1 MSLTMTPEDICKE
14 YRTSKNRV
22 KQIGVLA
29 ELNACTKKEIVEV
42 LKENGEKL
50 PGNVGPRK
58 AALGASVIP
67 GARMEKSEIV
77 KLIMEAN
84 NPRRRI
90 RELAEKNA
98 CAEADI
104 VGILNEAGVR
114 LPAIEE
120 DVKLTSADINYKETP
135 GAPAPCEEPTMDVE
149 ALMRLGVIKML
160 ILKAFGGDR
169 PHDLE
174 EALLLYEDMMRTA
187 GL

>member
-14 YRTSKNRV
+14 YRTAKSPL

-42 LKENGEKL
+42 LTEHGEKL

-58 AALGASVIP
+58 AASGASFIP

-77 KLIMEAN
+77 KLVIEAN
-84 NPRRRI
+84 NPRKRI

-104 VGILNEAGVR
+104 IGILNEAGVK
-114 LPAIEE
+114 LPAVEA
-120 DVKLTSADINYKETP
+120 DVKLTSADVNYKEKP
-135 GAPAPCEEPTMDVE
+135 EAPEPCEVPPDTD
-149 ALMRLGVIKML
+149 ALRRLGVIRML
-160 ILKAFGGDR
+160 IVKAFGGSNA
-169 PHDLE
+169 HELE
-174 EALLLYEDMMRTA
+174 AALLLYEDMRKKA